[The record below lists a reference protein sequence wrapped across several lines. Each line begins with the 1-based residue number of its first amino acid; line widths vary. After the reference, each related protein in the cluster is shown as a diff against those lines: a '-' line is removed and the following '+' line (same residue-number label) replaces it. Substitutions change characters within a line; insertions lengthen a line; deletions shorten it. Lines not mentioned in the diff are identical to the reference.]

1 MQIPYSNC
9 PENHGALS
17 TSCKSAFEAISE
29 YYISVTTLISHGF
42 LSVGD
47 ENILYET
54 DLNGNSRKIRSE

>member
-1 MQIPYSNC
+1 MQINYSKC

-54 DLNGNSRKIRSE
+54 DLN

>member
-29 YYISVTTLISHGF
+29 YYISEYYISVTTLISHGF

-54 DLNGNSRKIRSE
+54 DLN

>member
-1 MQIPYSNC
+1 VHYQRPANQ
-9 PENHGALS
+9 H
-17 TSCKSAFEAISE
+17 FEAISE

-54 DLNGNSRKIRSE
+54 DLN